1 MSDSVAI
8 PGMFVMSDPTIP
20 QSPQHRP
27 LPTTTM
33 QLAGHATTEVVEGI
47 GRTPLMLGVIVLNL
61 IGVGAAVF
69 FLNLLISGQQQHLKA
84 LLEVQD
90 KQQTELI
97 TMHKQEFD
105 QLLQMIPRGGEPPP
119 AVVPPV
125 PITPLPQGRRP

>member
-1 MSDSVAI
+1 MTSGVAI
-8 PGMFVMSDPTIP
+8 VEERRMSVESETIHT
-20 QSPQHRP
+20 QQRTLP
-27 LPTTTM
+27 LTTM
-33 QLAGHATTEVVEGI
+33 QLAGHATSEVVQGV

-105 QLLQMIPRGGEPPP
+105 QLLQMLPRGEPPP
-119 AVVPPV
+119 LPPV
-125 PITPLPQGRRP
+125 PITPLPQPGQRR

>member
-1 MSDSVAI
+1 MTSGVAI
-8 PGMFVMSDPTIP
+8 VEERRMSVESETIHT
-20 QSPQHRP
+20 QHRTLP
-27 LPTTTM
+27 LTTM
-33 QLAGHATTEVVEGI
+33 QLAGHATSEVVQGV

-97 TMHKQEFD
+97 NMHKAEFD
-105 QLLQMIPRGGEPPP
+105 QLLQMIPTGNPPP
-119 AVVPPV
+119 LPPV
-125 PITPLPQGRRP
+125 TPLPQPGQRR

>member
-1 MSDSVAI
+1 MTSGVAI
-8 PGMFVMSDPTIP
+8 TEERRMSVESETIHT
-20 QSPQHRP
+20 QHRSLP
-27 LPTTTM
+27 LTSM
-33 QLAGHATTEVVEGI
+33 QLAGHATTEVVQGI

-105 QLLQMIPRGGEPPP
+105 QLLQMIPSGGAPPLPPVMPPP
-119 AVVPPV
+119 QPG
-125 PITPLPQGRRP
+125 QRR

>member
-1 MSDSVAI
+1 MTDAVAI
-8 PGMFVMSDPTIP
+8 PGMFVMSDPAAP
-20 QSPQHRP
+20 PQHRP

-69 FLNLLISGQQQHLKA
+69 FLNLLISGQQAHLKS

-90 KQQTELI
+90 KQQTEII

-105 QLLQMIPRGGEPPP
+105 ALLNMLNKGEALPAAIPPP
-119 AVVPPV
+119 PTSVP
-125 PITPLPQGRRP
+125 QRPR

>member
-20 QSPQHRP
+20 QPPMPHRP

-105 QLLQMIPRGGEPPP
+105 QLLQMIPRGGEPAPL
-119 AVVPPV
+119 PPV
-125 PITPLPQGRRP
+125 MPLPQPGQRR

>member
-1 MSDSVAI
+1 MSDTVAI
-8 PGMFVMSDPTIP
+8 PGMFVMSDPAPPPT
-20 QSPQHRP
+20 HRP

-69 FLNLLISGQQQHLKA
+69 LLNLFISGQQQHLKA

-105 QLLQMIPRGGEPPP
+105 QLLQMIPRGDAPPL
-119 AVVPPV
+119 PPV
-125 PITPLPQGRRP
+125 MRLPQPGQRR

>member
-1 MSDSVAI
+1 MSVESE
-8 PGMFVMSDPTIP
+8 TIHT
-20 QSPQHRP
+20 QQRTLP
-27 LPTTTM
+27 LTTM
-33 QLAGHATTEVVEGI
+33 QLAGHATSEVVQGV

-97 TMHKQEFD
+97 TMHKAEFD
-105 QLLQMIPRGGEPPP
+105 QLLQMIPRGSEPPP
-119 AVVPPV
+119 LPPV
-125 PITPLPQGRRP
+125 MPLPQPGQRR

>member
-1 MSDSVAI
+1 MTETVAI
-8 PGMFVMSDPTIP
+8 PGMFVMETPMSDPP
-20 QSPQHRP
+20 VQHRP
-27 LPTTTM
+27 LPQTTM
-33 QLAGHATTEVVEGI
+33 QLAGHATTEVVQGI

-105 QLLQMIPRGGEPPP
+105 QLLQMLPRNEPPL
-119 AVVPPV
+119 PPV
-125 PITPLPQGRRP
+125 MPLPQQGGRR